1 MLRILLRFPWPR
13 SYPRTKDIPWLMDQI
28 RLDPD
33 EVLWWKAKLRAKT
46 KLQTLELIG
55 KTDPKLTAMARLVK
69 MFVDTHKLRAV
80 VAMGTNERSRFEYR
94 PRRRIVLGSDSLIQA
109 LHELGHA
116 AYSKNIDLNLPY
128 FLRDEAHIF
137 ATEAIAMMMDR
148 MAHHPGW
155 IATFSIT
162 STSPSRTLYCFPPV
176 LMTASIGNK

>member
-1 MLRILLRFPWPR
+1 
-13 SYPRTKDIPWLMDQI
+13 MDQI

-116 AYSKNIDLNLPY
+116 KFGPSEALAVAWSTKMFMEITNGDIQRAKWHGHILTNEHE
-128 FLRDEAHIF
+128 LR
-137 ATEAIAMMMDR
+137 
-148 MAHHPGW
+148 
-155 IATFSIT
+155 
-162 STSPSRTLYCFPPV
+162 
-176 LMTASIGNK
+176 